1 MKQYQKMYKGERFN
15 SLTHL
20 LGVVLALIGATLL
33 IVNSINKMDAYKIFA
48 FSVYGLMLVLLYLSS
63 TIYHSVRGPK
73 KEFFRLLDYL
83 SIYLMIAGSYTPLT
97 LITLQG
103 AWGWTLFIIIWILAI
118 IGITQEILIGKK
130 TRKYS
135 LFIYLLMGWL
145 IIVAIKPLINSL
157 PERGIWWLVS
167 GGFAYTLGVFFFIL
181 DEKIKHFHG
190 IWHICVLLGSIGQ
203 FFCLYFYVV

>member
-33 IVNSINKMDAYKIFA
+33 IVSSINKMDGYKIFS
-48 FSVYGLMLVLLYLSS
+48 FSVYGLMLILLYLSS

-103 AWGWTLFIIIWILAI
+103 VWGWTLFIIIWVLAI

-145 IIVAIKPLINSL
+145 IIVAMKPLINSL
-157 PERGIWWLVS
+157 PERGLWWLVS
-167 GGFAYTLGVFFFIL
+167 GGFAYTLGVLFFVL
-181 DEKIKHFHG
+181 DEKVKHFHG